1 MGEKIINTL
10 RFGMDYVF
18 TDRHFRNTLAVML
31 IGVACYKE
39 ARSLPI
45 SESFS
50 FLLGAV
56 ISMYFQKKNEQASP
70 PRGG

>member
-1 MGEKIINTL
+1 MGEKIIVTL
-10 RFGMDYVF
+10 RFGMDHVF

-31 IGVACYKE
+31 VGVACYKE
-39 ARSLPI
+39 AVNEPI

-56 ISMYFQKKNEQASP
+56 VSMYFQKKTEEAPP

>member
-1 MGEKIINTL
+1 MGEKIIDTL
-10 RFGMDYVF
+10 RFGMDHVF

-31 IGVACYKE
+31 IGTACYKE
-39 ARSLPI
+39 ATGQTI

-56 ISMYFQKKNEQASP
+56 VAMYFQKKNEDRP
-70 PRGG
+70 PSRG